1 MKGNKLDIII
11 PTYNGLEN
19 LKLVINSLYRQSFRE
34 FRIIVVDNASSDGS
48 VEFLEREFR
57 DVIIIRN
64 PENFGFAKA
73 INTGLKYS
81 LENGRP
87 DCILLLNNDIE
98 LEKDFLSKG
107 IATFGI
113 SAEIGS
119 VAVKMMNYY
128 NRDYL
133 DDTGDFIKANGGS
146 PLARGMEE
154 KDEGQY
160 DKAEYIFSACAGAA
174 FYKTEVFSETGLFDE
189 DFFAYLED
197 VDLGFRL
204 QLAGYKCYYN
214 PEIVCYHKR
223 GDTSGKVNGLVVGY
237 SEKNLIALRLKNY
250 PLSLYILYTPLFI
263 LARCSRYFRFLF
275 FYPKGIFSSAVKGY
289 FRGISEIPSSL
300 KKRRIIMKSRKVTSS
315 YIKSLF
321 V

>member
-1 MKGNKLDIII
+1 MDKILDIII
-11 PTYNGLEN
+11 PTYNGIDN
-19 LKLVINSLYRQSFRE
+19 LKLVLNSLYRQSFRD
-34 FRIIVVDNASSDGS
+34 FRIIVVDNASTDGS
-48 VEFLEREFR
+48 VEYIENEFR

-64 PENFGFAKA
+64 PDNFGFAKA

-81 LENGRP
+81 LGNSKPEYV
-87 DCILLLNNDIE
+87 LLLNNDIE
-98 LEKDFLSKG
+98 LETDFLMKG
-107 IATFGI
+107 IASFGI
-113 SAEIGS
+113 SDEIGS

-128 NRDYL
+128 NRDFI

-174 FYKTEVFSETGLFDE
+174 FYKTEVFVKTGLFDE

-214 PEIVCYHKR
+214 PGIICYHKR
-223 GDTSGKVNGLVVGY
+223 GDTSGKVNGLVVEY

-250 PLSLYILYTPLFI
+250 PLFLYILYSPLFF
-263 LARCSRYFRFLF
+263 LARCSRYFRFFF
-275 FYPKGIFSSAVKGY
+275 FYPKGIFSSAVRGYLKGV
-289 FRGISEIPSSL
+289 SEIPSSL
-300 KKRRIIMKSRKVTSS
+300 HKRRIIMANKKVSSS
-315 YIKSLF
+315 YIRSLF
-321 V
+321 K

>member
-1 MKGNKLDIII
+1 MDKILDIII
-11 PTYNGLEN
+11 PTYNGIDN
-19 LKLVINSLYRQSFRE
+19 LKLVLNSLYRQSFRD
-34 FRIIVVDNASSDGS
+34 FRIIVVDNASEDGS
-48 VEFLEREFR
+48 VEYIEEKFSEA
-57 DVIIIRN
+57 VIIRN
-64 PENFGFAKA
+64 KENYGFAKA

-81 LENGRP
+81 LGNSAPEYV
-87 DCILLLNNDIE
+87 LLLNNDIE
-98 LEKDFLSKG
+98 LESDFLSNG
-107 IATFGI
+107 IASFGI
-113 SAEIGS
+113 SDEIGS

-128 NRDYL
+128 KRDYI

-160 DKAEYIFSACAGAA
+160 DKPEYIFSACAGAA

-250 PLSLYILYTPLFI
+250 PLSLYILYTPLFF

-275 FYPKGIFSSAVKGY
+275 FYPKGIFSSALKGY
-289 FRGISEIPSSL
+289 FKGISGIPSSL
-300 KKRRIIMKSRKVTSS
+300 HKRKIIMANKKVSSS
-315 YIKSLF
+315 YIRNLF
-321 V
+321 K